1 MRPVQHFSDTYLAHA
16 RRSSPDEIAEFLE
29 NFREM
34 HAPNAPSRLI
44 SMKVPE
50 PLLGG
55 FKLRCKLEG
64 VRYQTK
70 IKELM
75 REWLERTSGCDGM
88 P

>member
-1 MRPVQHFSDTYLAHA
+1 MRPVQHFSDAYLAQA

-34 HAPNAPSRLI
+34 HAPDAPSRLI

-50 PLLGG
+50 PLLAS

-64 VRYQTK
+64 SRYQTK

-75 REWLERTSGCDGM
+75 REWLESS
-88 P
+88 PPKF